1 MFISIEEIFL
11 LGWWKLK
18 QQHCTTIKYLHHNT
32 IKQMSGI
39 KLSNDN
45 NAGVTVRELTRLER
59 IGAHSHIRGLGLDG
73 KSFFFWLFG
82 MLIS

>member
-1 MFISIEEIFL
+1 
-11 LGWWKLK
+11 
-18 QQHCTTIKYLHHNT
+18 
-32 IKQMSGI
+32 MSGI

-73 KSFFFWLFG
+73 KSFFLLAFAFG
-82 MLIS
+82 IIYIMMYKQLQRYIPHLQSSYTT